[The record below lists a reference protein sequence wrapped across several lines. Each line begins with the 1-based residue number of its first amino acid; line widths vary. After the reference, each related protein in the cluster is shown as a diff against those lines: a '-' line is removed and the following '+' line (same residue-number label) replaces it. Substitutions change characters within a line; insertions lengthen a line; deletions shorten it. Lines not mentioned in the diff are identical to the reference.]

1 MRCEA
6 RRSASCAI
14 AGALV
19 MLVLFAEVPARAL
32 TVSVAEFR
40 LTASPETEIATSFIV
55 FNDEPRAVEFSLT
68 ITDWDDGP
76 DGVTRLFP
84 VGEIERSCGAWLD
97 VDVLS
102 FSLAAFEERT
112 VNVRVRVPAG
122 VHGTHWAGLVV
133 RAGSPAGGAAAGID
147 VIGEALVRLF
157 VTVSPAAESATVT
170 GFSTLSVQ
178 PLRVLARIANT
189 GDARLVDVQGLV
201 SVEGPTGQAASFSL
215 SPLNLL
221 PGHSF
226 DIEAEAPWGLDMPGL
241 YLVRVV
247 FDYGAESLVA
257 GQIVVHVP

>member
-6 RRSASCAI
+6 RRSIPCVI

-19 MLVLFAEVPARAL
+19 MLAFLAPVSARAL

-40 LTASPETEIATSFIV
+40 LTASPETEIATSFVV
-55 FNDEPRAVEFSLT
+55 FNDEPRAVEVLLT
-68 ITDWDDGP
+68 ITDWDDGA

-97 VDVLS
+97 VDVVS

-112 VNVRVRVPAG
+112 VDVRVRVPTA
-122 VHGTHWAGLVV
+122 VRGTHWAGLVI
-133 RAGSPAGGAAAGID
+133 RATSPASAAADID

-157 VTVSPAAESATVT
+157 VTVPPAAESATVT
-170 GFSTLSVQ
+170 GFSALSVQ

-189 GDARLVDVQGLV
+189 GDARLVGVQGLV
-201 SVEGPTGQAASFSL
+201 SVEGPTGQVASFSL
-215 SPLNLL
+215 PPLNLL